1 MSQELERIAADRAKE
16 AVYYDRIGQK
26 TKAVKVYREVIE
38 ILWRLYGL
46 TSDPSLKRVYQEKIR
61 EYKERIEA
69 LSSDS
74 PPINTSTKMTIGDAV
89 LSQKP
94 QVKWDDIINIEDA
107 KRAIRESIIFP
118 TKRPDL
124 FPLGW
129 PRGILLFGPPGCGK
143 TLLAA
148 AAANE
153 LEASFFIVD
162 AASIMSKWL
171 GESERNVSR
180 IFSQCR
186 MAARNGK
193 PAIIFIDEVDSLT
206 AERFMEVGGE
216 ARVRN
221 QLIKEMDSILDKGRK
236 DYLYVIA
243 ATNKPWNLD
252 EPFIR
257 RFQKRVYVSLPDLN
271 ARRQLFEM
279 YTRGLHMDSSVEL
292 NQTAIVTD
300 GYSAADIHDVCME
313 VQMKVVSEF
322 FANGGDEKGVPR
334 AITMED
340 FIEVIKR
347 RRPSVSLENMK
358 RLLDWQARYATA

>member
-1 MSQELERIAADRAKE
+1 MSQELERIAAEKAKE
-16 AVYYDRIGQK
+16 AVYYDRMGQK
-26 TKAVKVYREVIE
+26 VKAVKFYREVIE
-38 ILWRLYGL
+38 LLWRLYGL
-46 TSDPSLKRVYQEKIR
+46 NTDPSIRRVYQEKIK
-61 EYKERIEA
+61 EYQDRIDT
-69 LSSDS
+69 LSSDT
-74 PPINTSTKMTIGDAV
+74 PAVNTTTKTGIDSAA
-89 LSQKP
+89 LNQKP
-94 QVKWDDIINIEDA
+94 QVKWEDIINIEDA

-148 AAANE
+148 AAASE
-153 LEASFFIVD
+153 LDASFFVVD

-171 GESERNVSR
+171 GESERNIAR

-257 RFQKRVYVSLPDLN
+257 RFQKRVYVTLPDLN
-271 ARRQLFEM
+271 ARKQLFDM
-279 YTRGLHMDSSVEL
+279 YTRGLNMDASVEL
-292 NQTAIVTD
+292 NQMSIITD

-322 FANGGDEKGVPR
+322 FAEGGGEKGAPR

-340 FIEVIKR
+340 FIEIIKR
-347 RRPSVSLENMK
+347 RRPSVSLENIK
-358 RLLDWQARYATA
+358 KLLDWQAKYATN